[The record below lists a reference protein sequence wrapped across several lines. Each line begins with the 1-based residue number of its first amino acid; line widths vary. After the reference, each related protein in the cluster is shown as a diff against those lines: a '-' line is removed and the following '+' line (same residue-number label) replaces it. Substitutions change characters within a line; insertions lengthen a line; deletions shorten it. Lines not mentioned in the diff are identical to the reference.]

1 MDRAPGLRQSAGD
14 PTANPMQPETKFGLA
29 GRRAIV
35 TGHKGGIGA
44 AIAAALAARRRGGDR
59 PRPAGVRP
67 RRHRDAWKRAL
78 AAMVAEHGPIDILV
92 NNAGI
97 TVLGSVLET
106 PLAEVEH
113 VFRVNF
119 LAAYALMRAVLPG
132 MVERRRGAIV
142 NIASDQALIGKQVS
156 AAYGAS
162 KAAIAQLSRS
172 AALDWARFGI
182 RVNCI
187 APGSTDTPMLAT
199 VIGDLAAKYPDR
211 FPTSSD
217 GRLSRRRAAGAL
229 RAAGGDRRGGGVP
242 GVRRGVVHHR
252 RGAAGGWRHDRGMSA
267 RIAVVTGG
275 TRGIGA
281 RSQPAGRGRLSRDRR
296 PPAAPRRHAD
306 ARIPGVRRDR
316 CRFGAG
322 PVLRVCRG
330 SMRW

>member
-1 MDRAPGLRQSAGD
+1 MDTDACSRWARMHADRPAACMPWTAPLACASLPATLRQIPCSLRQSSASPG
-14 PTANPMQPETKFGLA
+14 A
-29 GRRAIV
+29 GRSSPA
-35 TGHKGGIGA
+35 T
-44 AIAAALAARRRGGDR
+44 AAASAPPSPPCWQRDGVEVIGLDLPDFDLADTATLEARLAA
-59 PRPAGVRP
+59 
-67 RRHRDAWKRAL
+67 L
-78 AAMVAEHGPIDILV
+78 VAERGPIDILV
-92 NNAGI
+92 NNAGV

-106 PLAEVEH
+106 SLAEVER

-132 MVERRRGAIV
+132 MAERRRGAIV

-187 APGSTDTPMLAT
+187 APGSTDTPMLAA

-211 FPTSSD
+211 FPTSSAD
-217 GRLSRRRAAGAL
+217 AYRVRRAAGAL

-252 RGAAGGWRHDRGMSA
+252 RGPAGRWRHHRGMSG
-267 RIAVVTGG
+267 RHR
-275 TRGIGA
+275 RG
-281 RSQPAGRGRLSRDRR
+281 D
-296 PPAAPRRHAD
+296 RRHA
-306 ARIPGVRRDR
+306 RHRPRRSPTGWQR
-316 CRFGAG
+316 TAFA
-322 PVLRVCRG
+322 
-330 SMRW
+330 